1 MTRSQSI
8 FVSIANTGRGLIAFG
23 LVGYA
28 GLVFAQQDSGA
39 KYAQVLKSV
48 DVTSRYNGI
57 LEQRLQSQQSQI
69 TSLQQQLAS
78 IDTTAQ
84 EVQPLLHRMFE
95 ELDRFVAA
103 DVPFYA
109 EERSERIA
117 RLRSLIENPETPAA
131 ETYRRLLEAY
141 QIEME
146 YGRTMDTFRG
156 ALTDG
161 RDADFV
167 RLGRVSLMYRTLD
180 GTETGYWDNQQKA
193 WVADASYARAIEQA
207 LRIANQE
214 EAPDLITVPVPAPQ
228 GGRS

>member
-69 TSLQQQLAS
+69 ASLQQQLAS

-109 EERSERIA
+109 EERAERVA
-117 RLRSLIENPETPAA
+117 RLRSLIENPETPVA

-180 GTETGYWDNQQKA
+180 GVETGYWDNQQKA

-207 LRIANQE
+207 LRIAKQE